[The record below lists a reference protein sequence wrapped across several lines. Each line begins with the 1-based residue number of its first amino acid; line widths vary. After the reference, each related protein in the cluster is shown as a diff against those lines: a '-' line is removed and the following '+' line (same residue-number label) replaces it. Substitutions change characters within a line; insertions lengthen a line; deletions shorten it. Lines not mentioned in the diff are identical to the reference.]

1 MYIVLR
7 EQEGNLMSKCTNRS
21 WIRRLSILIIA
32 AVSFHQFL
40 LQGMTNVFA
49 QDSETASLRD
59 SMNQSTDEPT
69 LEPTAESTE
78 VTQEPIDQDPDPT
91 STPSP
96 TPEEAPISPTETFDG
111 NILEPSE
118 TPTLTPPPTE
128 EVVELAPM
136 MATGGGEL
144 VPDEYIVVLKRKFPA
159 AASLKEIKNQVEAD
173 GGRVDRVFTRVLNG
187 YSMKL
192 PPQALEAVRKNPN
205 VKYIEPVQFFNVSE
219 DLFAGTVQSGAVWGL
234 DRIDQRD
241 LPLNNEYFYESSG
254 NGVNVY
260 IVDSGILY
268 SHSEFSGRAFLGFD
282 SFSDGMNGQDCF
294 GHGTHVA
301 GIIGGSTYGVAKGAS
316 LISVRAFNCSGSG
329 TTTTVIS
336 GLDWIANN
344 HTNPA
349 VVNMSLGGGA
359 SPSLDTA
366 VNNLINSGVVVVAAA
381 GNFNA
386 DACSYSPGRVGY
398 AITVGATALN
408 DVRSSFSNWGSCL
421 DLFAPGSS
429 IQSAWIGS
437 NSATNTLSGTSAS
450 APFVTGVAALYLQT
464 NPGGTV
470 SQVTNAIVSTST
482 ANKIESA
489 GSGSPNQLLYSLLTS
504 NEPVPVP
511 ASPLLESPAD
521 DTEFNSPV
529 DSVVFTWQPILYGD
543 SYLIQIAN
551 SSSFPNESIVNEASG
566 LLKSSYTFADS
577 ESLPGGRFYWRVAAA
592 NVNNEYG
599 PWSEMRSFVIVPLPL
614 APQLSSPD
622 NGAYI
627 NISTPEL
634 NWLGDVNSITYHL
647 QVSTSSS
654 FSSSYIKQQYQD
666 LTTSSIVLS
675 SLPDKKYF
683 WRVRAANSTG
693 DWGPWSVSR
702 SFTIYTQSLVPRA
715 PVLVSPANGSFT
727 NNPTP
732 ELSWTSDLNS
742 TLYHLQVS
750 SSSTFS
756 KSYILFEDEVLSSP
770 ETTLQN
776 LTDRK
781 YFWRVK
787 AANSNG
793 DWGSWSSARYF
804 TVDTTPPLAPK
815 LQAPANGSQ
824 KIGTPLFEWKK
835 PGGSSFFQFAYNT
848 SGNPEDAMLYT
859 SGLISKDEFKPPE
872 LPLMQWL
879 YWFVKAGD
887 KAGNWSDWST
897 PFSIRITLP
906 KPSVPSLLLPANKT
920 RTNDTTP
927 TLSWN
932 EVNFGVDYHVQ
943 ISRSSLFLLI
953 IQQEEGLAT
962 IFTPSAPLTPDGK
975 YFWRVRARNADGV
988 YGKWSDARFFIVD
1001 TLPPPAPLLY
1011 SPANW
1016 KELASIPTFKWYA
1029 SSGAKYYQW
1038 AYSTSLSNPDNE
1050 PFSVVF
1056 TSSYTVNT
1064 YYKPATMSTLIQYYW
1079 FVRAKDVAGNEGTW
1093 SGPFAIMILPP

>member
-1 MYIVLR
+1 MRKNI
-7 EQEGNLMSKCTNRS
+7 SRS
-21 WIRRLSILIIA
+21 WFRGFSFLTIA
-32 AVSFHQFL
+32 ALTFHLFI
-40 LQGMTNVFA
+40 LQGISNVFA
-49 QDSETASLRD
+49 QDKENAVLRD
-59 SMNQSTDEPT
+59 SINQSTDDPTAVPIEETTAEPT
-69 LEPTAESTE
+69 VKATDA
-78 VTQEPIDQDPDPT
+78 
-91 STPSP
+91 TPSP
-96 TPEEAPISPTETFDG
+96 TIQDPSPTETPTPTPANDEILISPTETLDG
-111 NILEPSE
+111 ILLDPTE
-118 TPTLTPPPTE
+118 TPTLTPTSTE
-128 EVVELAPM
+128 EPVELAPL
-136 MATGGGEL
+136 MATGGEV
-144 VPDEYIVVLKRKFPA
+144 VPDEYIVVLKKKFPA
-159 AASLKEIKNQVEAD
+159 AGSLNEIKNQAEPT
-173 GGRVDRVFTRVLNG
+173 GGRVERVFTRVING

-192 PPQALEAVRKNPN
+192 PPKALEAVRINPN
-205 VKYIEPVQFFNVSE
+205 VKYIEPVQVFNVSN
-219 DLFAGTVQSGAVWGL
+219 DLLAASIQTGAVWGL

-241 LPLNNEYFYESSG
+241 LPLNSEYSYDYNGS
-254 NGVNVY
+254 GVNIYV
-260 IVDSGILY
+260 VDSGILF
-268 SHSEFSGRAFLGFD
+268 SHTEFSGRAFLGFD

-294 GHGTHVA
+294 GHGTHVS
-301 GIIGGSTYGVAKGAS
+301 GIIGGTTYGVAKGAS
-316 LISVRAFNCSGSG
+316 LISVRTFNCSGSG
-329 TTTTVIS
+329 TTSTVIA

-344 HTNPA
+344 HINPA

-366 VNNLINSGVVVVAAA
+366 VSNLINSGVLVVAAA

-386 DACSYSPGRVGY
+386 DACSYSPGRVGS

-437 NSATNTLSGTSAS
+437 NSSTNTLSGTSAS
-450 APFVTGVAALYLQT
+450 APFVAGVAALYLQT

-482 ANKIESA
+482 ANKIGSA

-521 DTEFNSPV
+521 DAEFNSPV
-529 DSVVFTWQPILYGD
+529 DSVVFNWQPILYGD

-566 LLKSSYTFADS
+566 LLETSYTLEDS
-577 ESLPGGRFYWRVAAA
+577 ENLPGGRYYWRVAAA
-592 NVNNEYG
+592 NVNDVYG
-599 PWSEMRSFVIVPLPL
+599 PWSETRSFVIVPLPL
-614 APQLSSPD
+614 APQLISPE
-622 NGAYI
+622 NAAYI

-634 NWLGDVNSITYHL
+634 NWLGDANSVTYHL
-647 QVSTSSS
+647 QVSTSST

-693 DWGPWSVSR
+693 DWGPWSAAR
-702 SFTIYTQSLVPRA
+702 SFTIYTQSLVPRS
-715 PVLVSPANGSFT
+715 PVLESPANGSFT
-727 NNPTP
+727 NDPTP
-732 ELSWTSDLNS
+732 ELNWTGDLNS
-742 TLYHLQVS
+742 AIYHLQVS

-756 KSYILFEDEVLSSP
+756 KSYILFEDKVLSSP
-770 ETTLQN
+770 GTTLPN

-815 LQAPANGSQ
+815 LLAPANGSQ

-835 PGGSSFFQFAYNT
+835 PSGTSFFQFAYNT
-848 SGNPEDAMLYT
+848 SGNPDDVMLYT

-872 LPLMQWL
+872 MPLMQWL

-887 KAGNWSDWST
+887 KAGNWSGWSA

-906 KPSVPSLLLPANKT
+906 IPRAPSLATPANKT

-927 TLSWN
+927 TLNWN
-932 EVNFGVDYHVQ
+932 EVEFGVDYQVQ
-943 ISRSSLFLLI
+943 ISRSSLFLTI
-953 IQQEEGLAT
+953 FQQEEGLAT
-962 IFTPSAPLTPDGK
+962 TYTSLSPLTPDGK

-988 YGKWSDARFFIVD
+988 YGKWSDARFFILD
-1001 TLPPPAPLLY
+1001 TLPPPAPVLY
-1011 SPANW
+1011 TPASG
-1016 KELASIPTFKWYA
+1016 KETSSVPTFKWY
-1029 SSGAKYYQW
+1029 SSPGAKYYQW
-1038 AYSTSLSNPDNE
+1038 AYSTSPISPNDDPL
-1050 PFSVVF
+1050 SVVF
-1056 TSSYTVNT
+1056 TSTYMVNT
-1064 YYKPATMSTLIQYYW
+1064 YYKPAAIDVLVQYYW
-1079 FVRAKDVAGNEGTW
+1079 FVRAMDKAGNEGDW
-1093 SGPFAIMILPP
+1093 SAPYAIKILPP